1 MLVFN
6 ESKTCKIAQNFQ
18 IPSKPIEIFKY
29 GLVRVVVNG
38 DGFAVRFAPARYHT
52 L

>member
-1 MLVFN
+1 MLLCIHMLVYN
-6 ESKTCKIAQNFQ
+6 ESKICKIAQNFQ

-38 DGFAVRFAPARYHT
+38 DGRTQVSP
-52 L
+52 